1 MIWMKGTSLKIKN
14 KVLKSFLFT
23 SEVRKRMAYKS
34 EKRKIKLDLSEN

>member
-23 SEVRKRMAYKS
+23 SESKEKNGLQVRE
-34 EKRKIKLDLSEN
+34 EKNQIRFV